1 MQQISQEHQDEISL
15 LDLMLVISKR
25 WKMIVV
31 LALVTA
37 FTASLIVILVP
48 RTFQSTAKIVAF
60 SQEEILPIG
69 VVRSERGGKLAGF
82 DGVTLKQQ
90 NMPIIIDLLQ
100 SEPLLNVLAKQFGLS
115 STKVVSGLM
124 KAKASK
130 SGVVEITVEHSDSRV
145 AANIANAA
153 VKELGNQAY
162 NINLIRSPIITAEH
176 DLDTLRSDDNV
187 VLKLLQQATPA
198 AKPIKPK
205 RTMIVVLSFVSALF
219 AGVLLAFAL
228 EAVQKLSP
236 DDKRRWEQIKKFG
249 R

>member
-1 MQQISQEHQDEISL
+1 MQQAAQEQYDEISL

-25 WKMIVV
+25 WKMIVA

-37 FTASLIVILVP
+37 IIASLIVLILP
-48 RTFQSTAKIVAF
+48 RTFQSTAKVVAF
-60 SQEEILPIG
+60 TQEEILPIG
-69 VVRSERGGKLAGF
+69 VVRSKNGGKLAGIE
-82 DGVTLKQQ
+82 GVTLKQQ
-90 NMPIIIDLLQ
+90 NMPIVTDLLQ
-100 SEPLLNVLAKQFGLS
+100 SEPLLGALAKQFGLS

-124 KAKASK
+124 KVKTSK
-130 SGVVEITVEHSDSRV
+130 SGVVEITVEHSDNRV
-145 AANIANAA
+145 AANIANSA

-176 DLDTLRSDDNV
+176 DLDVLSSDDNV

-205 RTMIVVLSFVSALF
+205 RTLI
-219 AGVLLAFAL
+219 VLLASVSAVFVGLLLAFVL

-236 DDKRRWEQIKKFG
+236 DDKQRWEQIKKFG